1 MSPVKIVTLLTYSLL
16 AVLAYTEAGSAVG
29 VWSLRILLILAAVH
43 LVEVVVFFKVC
54 RSAGGSLP
62 LHHGFC
68 HTESIDT
75 VADGLQRLA
84 YRTVGQVG
92 AVRSRQAH
100 AQCRSVTSA
109 PRRVVGG
116 VVLLR

>member
-1 MSPVKIVTLLTYSLL
+1 MMSPVKIVTLLTYSLL

-62 LHHGFC
+62 LHVLNVFLFGFF
-68 HTESIDT
+68 HVQEI
-75 VADGLQRLA
+75 
-84 YRTVGQVG
+84 
-92 AVRSRQAH
+92 RS
-100 AQCRSVTSA
+100 AQSGS
-109 PRRVVGG
+109 
-116 VVLLR
+116 